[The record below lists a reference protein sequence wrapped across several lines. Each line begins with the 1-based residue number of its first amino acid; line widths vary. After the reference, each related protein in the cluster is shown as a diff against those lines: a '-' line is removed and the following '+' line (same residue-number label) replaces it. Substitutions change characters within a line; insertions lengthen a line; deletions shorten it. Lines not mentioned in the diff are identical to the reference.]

1 MRATSFDRRDLL
13 RLTGAL
19 GAAAALPAASARPAH
34 AARTAQ
40 TAQVNAAADP
50 LTWAPPPLSNPT
62 TITLGTGSTTNTLD
76 PAKDYI
82 VKLPSAAIKNGT
94 THLRGGRNVV
104 VIGGHITLP
113 SYGTAGNAN
122 AFRIQDSV
130 GTVHIE
136 GVYVDTVADGQ
147 GDALAIDADNAIVQ
161 VQNCRFAGLKGATGE
176 WHADVIQPWGGVKEL
191 RVDKLT
197 GTSNYQ
203 GLFLAVNLGPIGR
216 ATFKRTNLRMLPE
229 WYAGAGGGYAIWIGN
244 EEPYFSFENVYV
256 EPRANR
262 TLGNSVWPNASDPD
276 HPLVI
281 TNGLGT
287 WPSLPRTTGGVHSG
301 PPPGGDYVPVGV
313 AGYGYVS
320 PGYQS

>member
-1 MRATSFDRRDLL
+1 MRATHLHRRDLL
-13 RLTGAL
+13 RLTATL
-19 GAAAALPAASARPAH
+19 GAAAALPAAGGRPA
-34 AARTAQ
+34 
-40 TAQVNAAADP
+40 NAATATADL
-50 LTWAPPPLSNPT
+50 LTWAPPPLSNP
-62 TITLGTGSTTNTLD
+62 ISISLGTGSTTNTLD

-82 VKLPSAAIKNGT
+82 VKLPAAIKNGT

-104 VIGGHITLP
+104 VIGGHIRLP

-122 AFRIQDSV
+122 AFRIQDNV

-147 GDALAIDADNAIVQ
+147 GDALAIDADNSIVQ
-161 VQNCRFAGLKGATGE
+161 VQNCRFAGLKGATDE
-176 WHADVIQPWGGVKEL
+176 YHADVIQPWGGVKEL

-216 ATFKRTNLRMLPE
+216 ATFKRTNIRMLPE
-229 WYAGAGGGYAIWIGN
+229 WYAGAGGGFAIWIGN
-244 EEPYFSFENVYV
+244 EEPYFTFENVYV

-262 TLGNSVWPNASDPD
+262 TLGNSVWPQTSDPE

-281 TNGLGT
+281 TNGFGT
-287 WPSLPRTTGGVHSG
+287 WPSLPRTTGGVHAG

-320 PGYQS
+320 PGYQ